1 MIQII
6 QIKWNIGL
14 KQVRFMYIAVL
25 WLYLT
30 FTVPFHSGLLVSL
43 STTLPIGG
51 GLGSSASFC
60 VALVT
65 AFFSRY
71 GVISSNCELS
81 SKNYELI
88 NTHAYQMECLVHGK
102 PSGIDNSIS
111 TYGMLWWP
119 LFVIIYKVA
128 LPCFKSKREHFSSQK
143 KCFFVSL
150 QNLFSF
156 LKYPDFK
163 GLESKVWR
171 RKCLSVK
178 QDQSISQSVNQS
190 EFIHI
195 NKYIQPVIVEN

>member
-1 MIQII
+1 MA
-6 QIKWNIGL
+6 WN
-14 KQVRFMYIAVL
+14 RFLSCTLQFL

-128 LPCFKSKREHFSSQK
+128 LSMLWCFKSKREHLFK
-143 KCFFVSL
+143 LEKMFFCFTL
-150 QNLFSF
+150 KPLFI
-156 LKYPDFK
+156 
-163 GLESKVWR
+163 LE
-171 RKCLSVK
+171 
-178 QDQSISQSVNQS
+178 ISR
-190 EFIHI
+190 F
-195 NKYIQPVIVEN
+195 